1 MQVWQGMCTD
11 HYWLAPQSMLHSG
24 CLTNMDPIFELFPE
38 NSPSLHPQVLVM
50 SLPKEGTALTSGDT
64 VRNKTK
70 LISAL
75 KMGRWVIVT
84 GYIGT
89 NI

>member
-1 MQVWQGMCTD
+1 
-11 HYWLAPQSMLHSG
+11 MLHSG
-24 CLTNMDPIFELFPE
+24 CLTNMDTIFELFPE
-38 NSPSLHPQVLVM
+38 LSPSLHPQVLVR
-50 SLPKEGTALTSGDT
+50 SLPKEGTALASGDT
-64 VRNKTK
+64 VQNQTK

-84 GYIGT
+84 GYMGT